1 MSQYAALVARART
14 NPASLTPAEQA
25 ILAQPSIPYNLDAW
39 DGYQAARETV
49 LATSRSLGKN
59 LVVLSGDTH
68 NAWANELQDRN
79 GNAVGVEFATS
90 SVTSPGF
97 EEYLPNENPATL
109 AGALQQLIAPLK
121 YCDTSR
127 RGYMVLTATASE
139 CRADWVYVN
148 TITSRNY
155 TASTDKSL
163 KVVAGAAG
171 VGRIVAA

>member
-1 MSQYAALVARART
+1 M
-14 NPASLTPAEQA
+14 
-25 ILAQPSIPYNLDAW
+25 
-39 DGYQAARETV
+39 

-59 LVVLSGDTH
+59 LVVLAGDTH
-68 NAWANELQDRN
+68 NAWANELLDMN
-79 GNAVGVEFATS
+79 GKAVGVEFATS

-97 EEYLPNENPATL
+97 EEYLPNEKPATL
-109 AGALQQLIAPLK
+109 AGALEQLIGPLQ

-127 RGYMVLTATASE
+127 RGYMVLTATATE
-139 CRADWVYVN
+139 CRADWVYVS
-148 TITSRNY
+148 TITSRSY